1 LIPTPEQLQQVSQLR
16 AGSLAEVPFGALLL
30 ALAVERRTLV
40 LEVRRKQMS
49 KRIMLEHGVPIDC
62 RSNLVHETLGRF
74 MVGLGKIVPEDLHS
88 YLSQSAAGGLP
99 LGEVLLDNGVV
110 TAEELYKLLQQNL
123 AKKLLDVFSWR
134 DGEFR
139 VHDEMPHPESS
150 LKVRV
155 PQLIVTGI
163 TKFAQQEEVDA
174 GVVPLVGKK
183 LCLHPDP
190 PYPLEEIRLNQRQGQ
205 VAVALRS
212 GWRIDELALGTG
224 MPFEELTRLLYAL
237 SVLGAV
243 VTEDHPA
250 AKAALRAARLT
261 NPNPNATAAPQ
272 AAAAGQGAA
281 PAPVTGAPPGGA
293 AQRPGSAAAPGPAGG
308 PVAVDAPPV
317 PDAGAAGR
325 PAEASPHVV
334 PFPAAAAAAVDAAPP
349 APAAR
354 PSAPAAL
361 TEITAPPG
369 GRPAAP
375 EAGPRAAVR
384 SPLRVASTATRAIA
398 IPPPLPLAPEELAT
412 GTQEVPTPAEP
423 ASPAELP
430 PALERRRNEIMQ
442 SYLSYRRL
450 DAFDLLGTDE
460 DASPAAIES
469 RYLDFAERFAPWT
482 MRQPGMADMEEKV
495 SDLFLAG
502 ARAYVELLDLERRNV
517 LLFRRRTAR
526 DERTKRSPAGD
537 ALAIKTDLLDPEVQY
552 RKGQA
557 LMEAGK
563 FQDAA
568 LLLEFASDCDP
579 ANGLY
584 SAELAYCRFCIAP
597 GQGSR
602 ALKDLQDTLRRDPR
616 CGLAVYYS
624 GEIHRQMGKRDEA
637 EALLRRAIKMMA
649 PDRRPIDALK
659 LLSAEKHK

>member
-1 LIPTPEQLQQVSQLR
+1 
-16 AGSLAEVPFGALLL
+16 
-30 ALAVERRTLV
+30 
-40 LEVRRKQMS
+40 M
-49 KRIMLEHGVPIDC
+49 
-62 RSNLVHETLGRF
+62 
-74 MVGLGKIVPEDLHS
+74 
-88 YLSQSAAGGLP
+88 
-99 LGEVLLDNGVV
+99 
-110 TAEELYKLLQQNL
+110 
-123 AKKLLDVFSWR
+123 
-134 DGEFR
+134 
-139 VHDEMPHPESS
+139 
-150 LKVRV
+150 
-155 PQLIVTGI
+155 
-163 TKFAQQEEVDA
+163 
-174 GVVPLVGKK
+174 
-183 LCLHPDP
+183 
-190 PYPLEEIRLNQRQGQ
+190 
-205 VAVALRS
+205 
-212 GWRIDELALGTG
+212 
-224 MPFEELTRLLYAL
+224 
-237 SVLGAV
+237 
-243 VTEDHPA
+243 PA
-250 AKAALRAARLT
+250 ATAADAHAAPTAARPTAPTAPTAIAAPAGAALR
-261 NPNPNATAAPQ
+261 
-272 AAAAGQGAA
+272 
-281 PAPVTGAPPGGA
+281 PAP
-293 AQRPGSAAAPGPAGG
+293 
-308 PVAVDAPPV
+308 
-317 PDAGAAGR
+317 PD
-325 PAEASPHVV
+325 
-334 PFPAAAAAAVDAAPP
+334 
-349 APAAR
+349 
-354 PSAPAAL
+354 
-361 TEITAPPG
+361 
-369 GRPAAP
+369 
-375 EAGPRAAVR
+375 AGPRAAAR

-398 IPPPLPLAPEELAT
+398 IPPPLPLAPEELPT

-469 RYLDFAERFAPWT
+469 RYLDFAQRFAPWT

-526 DERTKRSPAGD
+526 EERSKRPPAGD
-537 ALAIKTDLLDPEVQY
+537 GLAIKTDLLDPEVQY

-597 GQGSR
+597 GQGAR
-602 ALKDLQDTLRRDPR
+602 AIKDLQDTLRRDPR

-637 EALLRRAIKMMA
+637 EGLLRRAIKMMA